1 MSEAEGSDADLPPE
15 VACKEITGS
24 SCASLGHQYS
34 NECYICCMDRPNI
47 LRDVMS
53 RSGMSQSRLS
63 VLSGV
68 KQPSLSQMMHGR
80 IDMSDDMLDRLLSCM
95 GYRLEVVRRPVP
107 ATLDRSSRRRWRMH
121 QPLVSQLS
129 PDSLRHWGPVLTRNL
144 ERLRRSTRG
153 EPHMRNIDRWSE
165 LVSSGDVREIRRLM
179 TGLDTDSIQMRE
191 VSPFGG
197 LLPEDQRQRVL
208 AELQR

>member
-1 MSEAEGSDADLPPE
+1 
-15 VACKEITGS
+15 
-24 SCASLGHQYS
+24 
-34 NECYICCMDRPNI
+34 MDRPSI

-53 RSGMSQSRLS
+53 RTGMTQSNLS

-68 KQPSLSQMMHGR
+68 KQPSLSQMLHGR
-80 IDMSDDMLDRLLSCM
+80 IVMSDDMLDRLLSCM

-107 ATLDRSSRRRWRMH
+107 VSLDHSSERRWRMH

-129 PDSLRHWGPVLTRNL
+129 PDSLRYWGPVLTRNL

-153 EPHMRNIDRWSE
+153 DPHTRNIDRWGD
-165 LVSSGDVREIRRLM
+165 LVSSGDIRGIRRVM

-197 LLPEDQRQRVL
+197 LLPDGERKRVL
-208 AELQR
+208 TDVQH